1 MQNAAYAGDALVA
14 AKEIECNKFVHAGT
28 YNEYEIRNFLATESF
43 EPRYTCIYSTGKT
56 AADLICRI
64 LAYDL
69 D

>member
-1 MQNAAYAGDALVA
+1 MQAP
-14 AKEIECNKFVHAGT
+14 I
-28 YNEYEIRNFLATESF
+28 NEYEIRNFLATESF

-69 D
+69 GIDYNVAFIQNS